1 MGATPDGCHI
11 STSTHYCLDPIYC
24 GVFFVLKLKLTYNIL
39 LVSGVQHN
47 IRGMGEKEGEIKMCK
62 LWCVLQ
68 LSISSG
74 GFLIL
79 HGSDCV
85 RDSNSAGA

>member
-1 MGATPDGCHI
+1 M
-11 STSTHYCLDPIYC
+11 
-24 GVFFVLKLKLTYNIL
+24 FFVLKLKLTYNVL

-47 IRGMGEKEGEIKMCK
+47 VRGMGEKGGEIKMCK
-62 LWCVLQ
+62 LWCVLE

-74 GFLIL
+74 GFWIL
-79 HGSDCV
+79 HGSFCV